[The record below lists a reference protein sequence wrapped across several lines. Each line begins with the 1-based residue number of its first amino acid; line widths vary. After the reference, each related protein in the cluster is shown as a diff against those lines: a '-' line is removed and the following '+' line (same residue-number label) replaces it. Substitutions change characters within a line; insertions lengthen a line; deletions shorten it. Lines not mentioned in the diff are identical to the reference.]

1 MPIRRTSKAK
11 PAPKVSTDLAAIH
24 CPHCARLV
32 RLVAVESDPAARV
45 AGVPAPVRQSG
56 TTLRPAHLGP
66 PPTMAEL
73 AASIPRFDDADEDVV
88 QP

>member
-1 MPIRRTSKAK
+1 MASKRK
-11 PAPKVSTDLAAIH
+11 PKVSGELASVH
-24 CPHCARLV
+24 CPHCAKLL
-32 RLVAVESDPAARV
+32 RLVAVESNPTARV

-73 AASIPRFDDADEDVV
+73 AASIPRFDDADEDVL